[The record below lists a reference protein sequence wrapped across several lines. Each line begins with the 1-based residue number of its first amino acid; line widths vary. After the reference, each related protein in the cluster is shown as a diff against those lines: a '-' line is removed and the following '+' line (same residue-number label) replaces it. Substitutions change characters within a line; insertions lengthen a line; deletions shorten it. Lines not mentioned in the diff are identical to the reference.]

1 MVNAAFPHNETNS
14 RAMEMALDLL
24 RGMADRGNTYLR
36 SRHSLLLELQ
46 SAMGPKASKRGE
58 PTTAAPVTPSS
69 SQPQSPPVAPIE
81 ESSIVTP
88 MEWPLEQDLPSIHD
102 ISFNFDINDDPGLW
116 DEVLGQIDID
126 MDTDWIENTLRR

>member
-1 MVNAAFPHNETNS
+1 M
-14 RAMEMALDLL
+14 
-24 RGMADRGNTYLR
+24 
-36 SRHSLLLELQ
+36 
-46 SAMGPKASKRGE
+46 
-58 PTTAAPVTPSS
+58 AAPATPSS

-88 MEWPLEQDLPSIHD
+88 MEWPLEQDIPSIHD